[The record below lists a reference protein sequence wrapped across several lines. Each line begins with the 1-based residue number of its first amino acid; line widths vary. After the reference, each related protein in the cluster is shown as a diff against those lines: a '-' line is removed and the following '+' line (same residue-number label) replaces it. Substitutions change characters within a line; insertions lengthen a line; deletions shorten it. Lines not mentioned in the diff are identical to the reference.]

1 MFISSGSL
9 KPSLLAVATSALI
22 LTGCGGDGSSND
34 DGETG
39 KVSMSV
45 TDAPVNS
52 ALGVYVQFSGVV
64 LIKDDETQE
73 ELTFDEP
80 KQINLLDYQA
90 GNSVELF
97 TDFEVEAG
105 EYSQIRLMVDTEGN
119 NDTYISFADGSFEL
133 EIPSGEQTGLK
144 LVSGFTVTADES
156 VSFMLDFDLR
166 KAITVTGNG
175 EYKLRPTIRLID
187 LADYG
192 SITGTLSSELCNSED
207 TKAVY
212 VYEGEVT
219 EPDDLGTDGE
229 PVATAS
235 VDAELSYTASYLT
248 PGDYTVAVTC
258 QAELDDP
265 EVDDEEF
272 GQGEGF
278 SFVSAVVTIETDGT
292 VTVNAN
298 PE

>member
-1 MFISSGSL
+1 MFISSDSL

-22 LTGCGGDGSSND
+22 LTGCGGDSSSND

-119 NDTYISFADGSFEL
+119 NDT
-133 EIPSGEQTGLK
+133 
-144 LVSGFTVTADES
+144 
-156 VSFMLDFDLR
+156 
-166 KAITVTGNG
+166 
-175 EYKLRPTIRLID
+175 
-187 LADYG
+187 
-192 SITGTLSSELCNSED
+192 
-207 TKAVY
+207 
-212 VYEGEVT
+212 
-219 EPDDLGTDGE
+219 
-229 PVATAS
+229 
-235 VDAELSYTASYLT
+235 
-248 PGDYTVAVTC
+248 
-258 QAELDDP
+258 
-265 EVDDEEF
+265 
-272 GQGEGF
+272 
-278 SFVSAVVTIETDGT
+278 
-292 VTVNAN
+292 
-298 PE
+298 

>member
-1 MFISSGSL
+1 MSISSGSL

-22 LTGCGGDGSSND
+22 LTGCGGDGSSNDD

-133 EIPSGEQTGLK
+133 EIPSGE
-144 LVSGFTVTADES
+144 
-156 VSFMLDFDLR
+156 
-166 KAITVTGNG
+166 
-175 EYKLRPTIRLID
+175 
-187 LADYG
+187 
-192 SITGTLSSELCNSED
+192 
-207 TKAVY
+207 
-212 VYEGEVT
+212 
-219 EPDDLGTDGE
+219 
-229 PVATAS
+229 
-235 VDAELSYTASYLT
+235 
-248 PGDYTVAVTC
+248 
-258 QAELDDP
+258 
-265 EVDDEEF
+265 
-272 GQGEGF
+272 
-278 SFVSAVVTIETDGT
+278 
-292 VTVNAN
+292 
-298 PE
+298 

>member
-1 MFISSGSL
+1 MFISSDSL

-119 NDTYISFADGSFEL
+119 SDTYISFADGSFEL

-144 LVSGFTVTADES
+144 LVSG
-156 VSFMLDFDLR
+156 
-166 KAITVTGNG
+166 
-175 EYKLRPTIRLID
+175 
-187 LADYG
+187 
-192 SITGTLSSELCNSED
+192 
-207 TKAVY
+207 
-212 VYEGEVT
+212 
-219 EPDDLGTDGE
+219 
-229 PVATAS
+229 
-235 VDAELSYTASYLT
+235 
-248 PGDYTVAVTC
+248 
-258 QAELDDP
+258 
-265 EVDDEEF
+265 
-272 GQGEGF
+272 
-278 SFVSAVVTIETDGT
+278 
-292 VTVNAN
+292 
-298 PE
+298 

>member
-1 MFISSGSL
+1 MFISSDSL

-22 LTGCGGDGSSND
+22 LTGCGGDSSSND

-175 EYKLRPTIRLID
+175 EYKLRPTIDLFADFTFAFGVGAHGAIGQYKARD
-187 LADYG
+187 AVVAELADHVQY
-192 SITGTLSSELCNSED
+192 
-207 TKAVY
+207 
-212 VYEGEVT
+212 
-219 EPDDLGTDGE
+219 P
-229 PVATAS
+229 
-235 VDAELSYTASYLT
+235 
-248 PGDYTVAVTC
+248 
-258 QAELDDP
+258 
-265 EVDDEEF
+265 
-272 GQGEGF
+272 
-278 SFVSAVVTIETDGT
+278 AVVGVAGGRGF
-292 VTVNAN
+292 VTGPARVVGEFIRAA
-298 PE
+298 PLFQVERRVGDDKVGF